1 MLDQKREEWALFQAF
16 LETCPRFAGAE
27 IGEWSLA
34 EFDPPDVIC
43 LTASGRRIGVE
54 ICQWAHPEE
63 MKAGKVR
70 EKIEQRLLAAV
81 GTPQPINTSKNFWLA
96 VFFPRPRAHIAPSEY
111 PAYRK
116 SLFQLIEHVD
126 QTWPTKR
133 HGSDHRFRELHRF
146 PPLDKYLQL
155 ITFAPGDAMTPGA
168 DWIVPVNH
176 VDSFDSRTMV
186 DPLLVQLRKKAHR
199 CRALKTPCDEV
210 HLVVAYDQALGYC
223 SPIATP
229 QRRISEI
236 AKEASVAFA
245 AISHPFTGALLFI
258 AIEPGRKVYRI
269 L

>member
-1 MLDQKREEWALFQAF
+1 MSDQKREEWALFQAF
-16 LETCPRFAGAE
+16 LEASPRFAGVE
-27 IGEWSLA
+27 IGKWSLA

-54 ICQWAHPEE
+54 ICQWAHPGE

-70 EKIEQRLLAAV
+70 ERIEQRLLAAV

-96 VFFPRPRAHIAPSEY
+96 VFFPRPKAQIAPREY
-111 PAYRK
+111 LIYRK

-126 QTWPTKR
+126 QAWPTKH
-133 HGSDHRFRELHRF
+133 HGPDHRFTALHHF
-146 PPLDKYLQL
+146 PPLEKYLQL
-155 ITFAPGDAMTPGA
+155 IIFAPGEGMTSGA

-176 VDSFDSRTMV
+176 VDTFDSRTMV
-186 DPLLVQLRKKAHR
+186 DPLLVQLKKKVHR
-199 CRALKTPCDEV
+199 CRALKTPCNEV

-236 AKEASVAFA
+236 AKEASVALA
-245 AISHPFTGALLFI
+245 AISHPFTRAFLIGALK
-258 AIEPGRKVYRI
+258 PGRRVYRI